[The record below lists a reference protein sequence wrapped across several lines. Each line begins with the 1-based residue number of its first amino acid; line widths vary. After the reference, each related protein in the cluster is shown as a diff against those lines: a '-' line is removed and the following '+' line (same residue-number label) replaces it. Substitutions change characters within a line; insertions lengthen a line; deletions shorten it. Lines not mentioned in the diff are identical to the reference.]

1 MAKGCCLPA
10 HVSIHDVVVRDGFQS
25 EPHFISTD
33 AKIALIDRLSTTGLS
48 KIEITSFV
56 SAKAVPNLRDATE
69 VCRGVIRR
77 PNVRFVALVP
87 NVLGC
92 ERALACDIDEIN
104 LVMSLSES
112 HNMAN
117 MRMST
122 TQSLKQFADV
132 MALTKSTRTQVNGTI
147 ATAFGCP
154 FEGVQDQ
161 ERVLATVQAYL
172 DLGMNSITLADTTGM
187 ANPQQVCRMAYAFL
201 ARFPQVPLT
210 MHFHNT
216 RGMGLANVL
225 AAVASGVKSFDASLG
240 GLGGCPYAPG
250 ATGNICTE
258 DTVHMLHAC
267 GVATGIDLDLLLGI
281 ARDLSTIVGHEVP
294 GQLVRSGKSTDLH
307 PCPASVISLRAA
319 QATV

>member
-1 MAKGCCLPA
+1 MNSGLSLPA
-10 HVSIHDVVVRDGFQS
+10 RVSINDVVVRDGFQS
-25 EPHFISTD
+25 EPNFIATES
-33 AKIALIDRLSTTGLS
+33 KIALIDRLSATGLS

-56 SAKAVPNLRDATE
+56 SPKAVPNLRDATE

-77 PNVRFVALVP
+77 PNVTFVALVP
-87 NVLGC
+87 NLLGC
-92 ERALACDIDEIN
+92 ERAMVCEINEIN
-104 LVMSLSES
+104 LVMSISES
-112 HNMAN
+112 HNLAN

-122 TQSLKQFADV
+122 MQSLKQFADI
-132 MALTKSTRTQVNGTI
+132 MALTRSTSTQINGTL

-161 ERVLATVQAYL
+161 MRVLATVQAYL
-172 DLGMNSITLADTTGM
+172 DLGMTSITLADTTGM
-187 ANPQQVCRMAYAFL
+187 ANPQQVRRMADSFL

-225 AAVASGVKSFDASLG
+225 AAATSGVRSFDASLG

-267 GVATGIDLDLLLGI
+267 GVATGIDLDLLLGV
-281 ARDLSTIVGHEVP
+281 ARDLSSIVGHEVP

-307 PCPASVISLRAA
+307 PCPASVIALQDA
-319 QATV
+319 QVAI

>member
-1 MAKGCCLPA
+1 MNSGLSLPA
-10 HVSIHDVVVRDGFQS
+10 RVSINDVVVRDGFQS
-25 EPHFISTD
+25 EPNFIATES
-33 AKIALIDRLSTTGLS
+33 KIALIDRLSATGLS

-56 SAKAVPNLRDATE
+56 SPKAVPNLRDATE

-77 PNVRFVALVP
+77 PNVTFVALVP
-87 NVLGC
+87 NLLGC
-92 ERALACDIDEIN
+92 ERAMICEINEIN
-104 LVMSLSES
+104 LVMSISES
-112 HNMAN
+112 HNLAN

-122 TQSLKQFADV
+122 RQSLKQFADI
-132 MALTKSTRTQVNGTI
+132 MALTRSTRTQINGTV

-154 FEGVQDQ
+154 FEGAQDQ
-161 ERVLATVQAYL
+161 MRVLATVQAYL
-172 DLGMNSITLADTTGM
+172 DLGMTSITLADTTGM
-187 ANPQQVCRMAYAFL
+187 ANPQQVRRMADAFL

-225 AAVASGVKSFDASLG
+225 AAATSGVRSFDGSLG

-267 GVATGIDLDLLLGI
+267 GVATGIDLDLLLGV
-281 ARDLSTIVGHEVP
+281 ARDLSSIVGHEVP

-307 PCPASVISLRAA
+307 PCPASVIALRAA
-319 QATV
+319 QAAI